1 MSCEE
6 LREHYE
12 LYALGLADEPARG
25 EIHAHLDRRCAA
37 CARGVQQAVGLFAAL
52 GAAAAP
58 AAAPPARLRRRLLA
72 SVGVPERHYGW
83 PVAWAAAALLCFSAA
98 VYFSGRERQYAEES
112 LRLRRQLGD
121 QTTELGRMQEAFVIV
136 SAPGTTEVAF
146 GQGQTAPPTGG
157 VFVNP
162 SRGVLMIASNLPPAP
177 AGRIYEMWVIPKSG
191 VPRPA
196 GLFQSRNDDAVMHIE
211 PGPVDVA
218 STAAVAVTLENE
230 AGAQQPTSQP
240 LIVAA
245 LPAPGR

>member
-12 LYALGLADEPARG
+12 LYALGLAEGPERS
-25 EIHAHLDRRCAA
+25 EIHAHLDRRCTA
-37 CARGVQQAVGLFAAL
+37 CERGYRQALSLIAAL
-52 GAAAAP
+52 GATAP

-83 PVAWAAAALLCFSAA
+83 PTAWAAAALLCLSAA

-112 LRLRRQLGD
+112 LHLRRQLGD
-121 QTTELGRMQEAFVIV
+121 QTTELRRMREAFVIL

-146 GQGQTAPPTGG
+146 GPGQPAQPAGR

-162 SRGVLMIASNLPPAP
+162 TRGVMMIASHLPPPP
-177 AGRIYEMWVIPKSG
+177 AGRLYEMWIIPKSG

-196 GLFQSRNDDAVMHIE
+196 GLFQSRNDEATMHIE
-211 PGPVDVA
+211 PGPVDVGA
-218 STAAVAVTLENE
+218 TAAIAVTIENE
-230 AGAQQPTSQP
+230 AGATQPTSQP